1 MNIISDNSIKISL
14 LIYFIVVGVI
24 IYLKPTYFYTNKNGK
39 LKTFGTGKNKSKTVF
54 PLWFVLIVLAIV
66 IYFLICFIGSYM

>member
-24 IYLKPTYFYTNKNGK
+24 IYLKPTYFYTH
-39 LKTFGTGKNKSKTVF
+39 TFLMNADF
-54 PLWFVLIVLAIV
+54 
-66 IYFLICFIGSYM
+66 